1 MIRDVQ
7 RTRRKLNGD
16 ERYIDTPPHCK
27 LHPKQVYT
35 LSTVPGDDL
44 IKVQP
49 KEADFDDEYHDSYF
63 TTFQVILRILTDVD
77 LSLKEKSSSTC
88 VWERDVFSPLQ
99 WEL

>member
-35 LSTVPGDDL
+35 LSTVPEDDL

-49 KEADFDDEYHDSYF
+49 KEADFDD
-63 TTFQVILRILTDVD
+63 
-77 LSLKEKSSSTC
+77 
-88 VWERDVFSPLQ
+88 
-99 WEL
+99 